1 MASKLGLSPVGAAG
15 ILAASANILTMF
27 RLVADMP
34 PKDKVLVIAFAVC
47 AAFTFGDHLAYS
59 ANFQPTLIGPLIIG
73 KLAGGL
79 LGMLLAYW
87 LAVPKAL
94 ELGRQEEE
102 ASLLPSNAP
111 LH

>member
-1 MASKLGLSPVGAAG
+1 V
-15 ILAASANILTMF
+15 LAASANVLAMF

-59 ANFQPTLIGPLIIG
+59 ANFQPSLIGPLIIG

-87 LAVPKAL
+87 LAVPKAEQL
-94 ELGRQEEE
+94 AREEE
-102 ASLLPSNAP
+102 QAGLLQASAP

>member
-1 MASKLGLSPVGAAG
+1 
-15 ILAASANILTMF
+15 MF

-59 ANFQPTLIGPLIIG
+59 ANFQPSLIGPLIIG

-87 LAVPKAL
+87 LAVPKAEQL
-94 ELGRQEEE
+94 AREEE
-102 ASLLPSNAP
+102 QAGLLQASAP
-111 LH
+111 LR